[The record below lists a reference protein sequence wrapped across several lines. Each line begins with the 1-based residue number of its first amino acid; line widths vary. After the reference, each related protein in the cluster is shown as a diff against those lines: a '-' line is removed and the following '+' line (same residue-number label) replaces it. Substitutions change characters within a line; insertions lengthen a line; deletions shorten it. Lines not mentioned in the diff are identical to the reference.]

1 MFHQHTL
8 RNGLQIIGEA
18 SPQARSAAVGFF
30 VRTGSRDET
39 PEVCG
44 VSHFL
49 EHMAFKGSDRRTT
62 ADVNRDFDRIG
73 ADYNAFTSEE
83 VTVYH
88 ACVLPE
94 YLPDAL
100 DSVADLL
107 RPALRQDDFEMEKKV
122 ILEEISRYEDQPQ
135 SCAFDRAK
143 RAYFGTHNLG
153 NSVLGT
159 PESITALT
167 REQMLAYYRCRYNAA
182 NIVLSVSGCF
192 DFKEVVKLAQRHCGE
207 WPVGQAGRSGQS
219 ETNGSGGVHVVT
231 KAQVAQQYTVLMS
244 PGPAAAS
251 PLRPAADLLGMAIGD
266 DTGSRLYWELVD
278 PGRAESAGCFF
289 SEYDGT
295 GVFFTSFS
303 GEPESTAR
311 NLDLTQAVLAAVQ
324 REAIRED
331 ELRTAK
337 SKLLSRLVRSS
348 ERPRGRMMAV
358 GMNWLYLGTYRTV
371 DEDLRIYE
379 SVTLDAVRE
388 VLQRYPLTR
397 TTILTLGPLTSLS
410 GATASEHT

>member
-1 MFHQHTL
+1 MFYQHTL
-8 RNGLQIIGEA
+8 RNGLQIIGEH

-30 VRTGSRDET
+30 VRTGSRDES

-49 EHMAFKGSDRRTT
+49 EHMAFKGSARRTT

-83 VTVYH
+83 ATVYY
-88 ACVLPE
+88 ASVLPE
-94 YLPDAL
+94 YLPAAL

-107 RPALRQDDFEMEKKV
+107 CPVLRQDDFDMEKKV

-143 RAYFGTHNLG
+143 MAYFGSHNLG

-167 REQMLAYYRCRYNAA
+167 RDQMEGYFRRRYNAA
-182 NIVLSVSGCF
+182 NIILSVSGRF
-192 DFKEVVKLAQRHCGE
+192 ELDEIVRLAEKYCGE
-207 WPVGQAGRSGQS
+207 WPGGEAGRTGQS
-219 ETNGSGGVHVVT
+219 ESMGAGDVHLVT
-231 KAQVAQQYTVLMS
+231 KPTVAQQYTVLMS

-278 PGRAESAGCFF
+278 PGRAESAGCSF

-295 GVFFTSFS
+295 GVFYTSFS
-303 GEPESTAR
+303 GTPQSTAE
-311 NLDLTQAVLAAVQ
+311 NLERTRAVLAAIQ
-324 REAIRED
+324 KNGITEE
-331 ELRTAK
+331 ELATAK
-337 SKLLSRLVRSS
+337 SKLLSRLVRSG
-348 ERPRGRMMAV
+348 ERPRGRMMAI
-358 GMNWLYLGTYRTV
+358 GMNWLYLGTYRSV
-371 DEDLRIYE
+371 DEDVRLYE
-379 SVTLDAVRE
+379 AVTLTDTKRV
-388 VLQRYPLTR
+388 VQQYPLTR
-397 TTILTLGPLTSLS
+397 STVLSLGPLTEI
-410 GATASEHT
+410 G

>member
-62 ADVNRDFDRIG
+62 AQVNRDFDRIG

-83 VTVYH
+83 ATVYY
-88 ACVLPE
+88 ASVLPE
-94 YLPDAL
+94 YLPAAL

-107 RPALRQDDFEMEKKV
+107 RPALRQDDFDMEKKV

-143 RAYFGTHNLG
+143 MAYFGAHSLG
-153 NSVLGT
+153 NSILGT
-159 PESITALT
+159 PESITSLT
-167 REQMLAYYRCRYNAA
+167 RDQMQDYYLRRYNAA
-182 NIVLSVSGCF
+182 NITLSVSGRF
-192 DFKEVVKLAQRHCGE
+192 DFDTVVKLAEKHCGE
-207 WPVGQAGRSGQS
+207 WPRGEAGRSGQT
-219 ETNGSGGVHVVT
+219 ETRGSGGVHLVT
-231 KAQVAQQYTVLMS
+231 KPGVAQQYTVLMS
-244 PGPAAAS
+244 PGPAASS

-278 PGRAESAGCFF
+278 PGRAESAGCSF

-295 GVFFTSFS
+295 GVFYTSFS
-303 GEPESTAR
+303 GEPESTAE
-311 NLDLTQAVLAAVQ
+311 NLERTRTVLASVQ
-324 REAIRED
+324 KEGITEE
-331 ELRTAK
+331 ELATAK

-358 GMNWLYLGTYRTV
+358 GMNWLYLGSYRSV

-379 SVTLDAVRE
+379 GVTLNAVCE
-388 VLQRYPLTR
+388 VLERYP
-397 TTILTLGPLTSLS
+397 
-410 GATASEHT
+410 

>member
-83 VTVYH
+83 ATVYY
-88 ACVLPE
+88 ASVLPE
-94 YLPDAL
+94 YLPAAL

-107 RPALRQDDFEMEKKV
+107 RPVLRQDDFDMEKKV

-143 RAYFGTHNLG
+143 IAYFGKHNLG
-153 NSVLGT
+153 NSILGT
-159 PESITALT
+159 PESIVALT
-167 REQMLAYYRCRYNAA
+167 RDQMEGYFRRRYNAA
-182 NIVLSVSGCF
+182 NITLSVGGRF
-192 DFKEVVKLAQRHCGE
+192 DFDEIIRLAEKHCGD
-207 WPVGQAGRSGQS
+207 WPSAEAGRTGQT
-219 ETNGSGGVHVVT
+219 ETNGDGGVHVVT
-231 KAQVAQQYTVLMS
+231 KPTVAQQYTVLMS
-244 PGPAAAS
+244 PGPAASS

-266 DTGSRLYWELVD
+266 DSGSRLYWELVD
-278 PGRAESAGCFF
+278 PGRAESAGCSF

-295 GVFFTSFS
+295 GVFYTSFS
-303 GEPESTAR
+303 GEPESTAE
-311 NLDLTQAVLAAVQ
+311 NLERTRAVLAAVQ
-324 REAIRED
+324 KDSITEE
-331 ELRTAK
+331 ELATAK
-337 SKLLSRLVRSS
+337 SKLLSRLVRSG

-358 GMNWLYLGTYRTV
+358 GMNWLYLSTYRSV

-379 SVTLDAVRE
+379 SVTLASLRE
-388 VLQRYPLTR
+388 VLERYPLTR
-397 TTILTLGPLTSLS
+397 STVLTLGPLTALS
-410 GATASEHT
+410 